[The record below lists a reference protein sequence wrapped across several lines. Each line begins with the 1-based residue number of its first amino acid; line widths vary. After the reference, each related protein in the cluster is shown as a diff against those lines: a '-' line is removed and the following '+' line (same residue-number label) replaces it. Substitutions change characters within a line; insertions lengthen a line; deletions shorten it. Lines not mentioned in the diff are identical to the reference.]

1 MANTNAKAPVV
12 VSDGGRLLRLL
23 GLGFGMAVTIGNTI
37 GAGILRAPGEIAAQV
52 PNQWVFFA
60 IWLGGGLY
68 ALLGAI
74 SVAELGTMM
83 PYAGGQY
90 VYAKRALGSYAGFVV
105 GWSDWLSTAGS
116 IAAVSIVIGEYV
128 RELFPAVTLQ
138 PTSIAA
144 AVVVVFT
151 LIQWRGLRWGQRAQ
165 EITSVL
171 KALAFVL
178 LVAGAFA
185 IASSPEAEPA
195 QVSTA
200 VVAPALLTGILVS
213 LQAVIYTYDGWTA
226 VVYFSEEVQEPARD
240 IPRSLFAGVVTVMV
254 IYLAV
259 NAAIFS
265 VTSYEALRGDIF
277 AVATIAK
284 AVVGDFG
291 GVAIRVLM
299 IISLLAT
306 INAFLLMSTRVLFGM
321 ARDRLMTRRVVSV
334 NRGGTPVPALFVSAA
349 VGLLFLLSGTFEK
362 VIALLAFFFVANYA
376 VSFLS
381 VFVLRRRAPDAARPH
396 RAWGYP
402 WTTAASLL
410 GSVAFLAAA
419 VATDTTNSLWAL
431 GLLSASAPVFLLV
444 RRFSGRTQPA

>member
-1 MANTNAKAPVV
+1 MANTNAQAPVV

-23 GLGFGMAVTIGNTI
+23 GLGFGLAVTIGNTI

-52 PNQWVFFA
+52 PNQWIFFA

-138 PTSIAA
+138 ATSIAA

-151 LIQWRGLRWGQRAQ
+151 LIQWHGLRWGQRAQ

-200 VVAPALLTGILVS
+200 VVAPALLTGILIS

-240 IPRSLFAGVVTVMV
+240 IPRSLFAGVVTVMA

-265 VTSYEALRGDIF
+265 VTTYEALRGDIF
-277 AVATIAK
+277 AVATVAK

-291 GVAIRVLM
+291 GVAIRVVM

-321 ARDRLMTRRVVSV
+321 ARDGLMTRRVVSV
-334 NRGGTPVPALFVSAA
+334 NRGGTPAPALFVSAA

-381 VFVLRRRAPDAARPH
+381 VFVLRARFPEASRPH

-410 GSVAFLAAA
+410 GSIAFLAAA

-431 GLLSASAPVFLLV
+431 GLLSASAPAFLLV
-444 RRFSGRTQPA
+444 RRFSGHTHQA